1 MRFAIGA
8 TALLAAAFVRADDEA
23 SSSAAE
29 AESSTSIAKPT
40 FTVSLIRYLSNASLT
55 DTCRNSPPS

>member
-23 SSSAAE
+23 SSSSAAD
-29 AESSTSIAKPT
+29 AESSTSSIAKPT
-40 FTVSLIRYLSNASLT
+40 FTVSIWLHPA
-55 DTCRNSPPS
+55 